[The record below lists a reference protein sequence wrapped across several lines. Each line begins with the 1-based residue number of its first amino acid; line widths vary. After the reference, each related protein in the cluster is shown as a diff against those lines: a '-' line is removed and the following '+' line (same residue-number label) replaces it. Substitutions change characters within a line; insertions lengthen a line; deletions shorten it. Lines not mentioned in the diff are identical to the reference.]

1 MLVTLTETPTPEL
14 ERHLAQLRAVRT
26 ETDPTTHQRRD
37 QHLRLQIRAIEGVLA
52 ERKGTSQ

>member
-1 MLVTLTETPTPEL
+1 MTLRETPTPEL